1 MNSSV
6 SCTRCYQCLHRRYS
20 QYILLF
26 IKIMWQNI
34 PTLGISLDYI
44 QKYGFSLCEYI
55 QSYFDM
61 FL

>member
-1 MNSSV
+1 MSSSV
-6 SCTRCYQCLHRRYS
+6 SWTHCYQCLHLRYS

-26 IKIMWQNI
+26 SKIMWQNI

-44 QKYGFSLCEYI
+44 QKYGFSLYEYI
-55 QSYFDM
+55 KSYFDV